1 MKRSLRRL
9 LSLLLSSL
17 SVAALVLLLLCL
29 PAARG
34 GPVPIAV
41 YGGLIAAAALSSFW
55 NTHDLFARRPFPPYV
70 ETRRRANGCVTRIV
84 RPGKMVAAM
93 LWLLLALGL
102 LFAAWALR
110 GTIARGEWLFAL
122 LMAAC
127 FGLYAAACAVLL
139 RTCVGR
145 RRAALYLFEE
155 DEMEGG
161 EGPAWDESG
170 PELVRGEAR
179 RGRALA
185 LLQAAIVL
193 LGAAAF
199 AVAAVS
205 SILRGAAWWAIAFML
220 AVLALLMWVGV
231 GVAREVKHASPRAV
245 VKVVERPRGRERR

>member
-1 MKRSLRRL
+1 MKRSSRRL

-17 SVAALVLLLLCL
+17 SVAALALLLLCL

-34 GPVPIAV
+34 GPVPMAV
-41 YGGLIAAAALSSFW
+41 YAGLMAVAALSAFW
-55 NTHDLFARRPFPPYV
+55 NTHDLFARRPFPLYV

-84 RPGKMVAAM
+84 RPGKMLAA
-93 LWLLLALGL
+93 LFWLLLALGL

-122 LMAAC
+122 LEAAV

-145 RRAALYLFEE
+145 RRTALYLFEE
-155 DEMEGG
+155 DEEDG

-170 PELVRGEAR
+170 PDVVHGEVR

-185 LLQAAIVL
+185 LLQTAIVL
-193 LGAAAF
+193 LGAAAL

-205 SILRGAAWWAIAFML
+205 SILRGGAWWTIAFML
-220 AVLALLMWVGV
+220 AVLALLTWAGA
-231 GVAREVKHASPRAV
+231 GIAREVKHASPRAV

>member
-1 MKRSLRRL
+1 MTRSSKRL
-9 LSLLLSSL
+9 LALVLSSL
-17 SVAALVLLLLCL
+17 SIAALVLLLLCL

-34 GPVPIAV
+34 GPVPLFIYA
-41 YGGLIAAAALSSFW
+41 GLMAGAALSAFW
-55 NTHDLFARRPFPPYV
+55 NTHDLFARRPFPLYV
-70 ETRRRANGCVTRIV
+70 ETRRRVSGCVTRIV
-84 RPGKMVAAM
+84 RPGRMLAA
-93 LWLLLALGL
+93 LFWLLLALGL

-122 LMAAC
+122 LEAAV

-155 DEMEGG
+155 GEEGG

-170 PELVRGEAR
+170 PEVVHGEVR

-193 LGAAAF
+193 LGAAAL

-205 SILRGAAWWAIAFML
+205 SILRGAAWWTIAFML
-220 AVLALLMWVGV
+220 VVLALLTWVGA
-231 GVAREVKHASPRAV
+231 GIAREVKHASPRAV
-245 VKVVERPRGRERR
+245 VKVVERPRGREQR